1 MRVMY
6 LGDLHGNFNLIGQY
20 IDRFGIKDTHII
32 QVGDF
37 GLGLRALLKKA
48 ENLNFITKNSLK
60 QCYCICYKR

>member
-37 GLGLRALLKKA
+37 GLGLRALLESRELELYHKK
-48 ENLNFITKNSLK
+48 LVKTMLL
-60 QCYCICYKR
+60 YML

>member
-6 LGDLHGNFNLIGQY
+6 FSDLHGNFNLIGQY

-37 GLGLRALLKKA
+37 GLGFKSFIKESRELELYHKKLVKTMLLYM
-48 ENLNFITKNSLK
+48 L
-60 QCYCICYKR
+60 